1 MATRKYLVVAEWH
14 NGDAVSGGR
23 DIHQGLEDSGT
34 TRNKIAPRPS
44 RASSTVRSQFICPN
58 HSRMYL

>member
-1 MATRKYLVVAEWH
+1 MATRKYLVVTEWH

-34 TRNKIAPRPS
+34 TRNKIAPRPF
-44 RASSTVRSQFICPN
+44 RA
-58 HSRMYL
+58 